1 MGNCGQNKVDL
12 ILDESAVR
20 KTPYRV
26 YKYCKKT
33 LVSLTN
39 EQMNQILNFCK
50 LKDVFIIY
58 NSINF

>member
-20 KTPYRV
+20 RIPCRV

-39 EQMNQILNFCK
+39 EQMNQILNVFK
-50 LKDVFIIY
+50 LK
-58 NSINF
+58 